1 MPQPEEQKIILGP
14 VDAEAAREQ
23 SAEYLGF
30 VTGFKISAKNG
41 EVFEIPN
48 PSLLDDE
55 QQDRY
60 DALQM
65 ELETWDRHPG
75 PVDEDGEPKLDASG
89 QPIKGALMEPH
100 RKDGERVEPY
110 NTQLMKAL
118 FGDRYQRAKDAGI
131 RANQVSVHWWH
142 MNKVLAERRAA
153 DPKSVD
159 SAGNLVSVSDG
170 DRVGPVDVPPPVNSG
185 VASGDDEQSAAVGA
199 AAESA

>member
-1 MPQPEEQKIILGP
+1 MTQPNTDQEPKIILGP

-30 VTGFKISAKNG
+30 ASGFKIQAKDG

-48 PSLLDDE
+48 PSYLDDE

-65 ELETWDRHPG
+65 ELEGWDHHP
-75 PVDEDGEPKLDASG
+75 DKLNDDGEVVV
-89 QPIKGALMEPH
+89 KGALMEPH
-100 RKDGERVEPY
+100 RKDGKRVEPY

-118 FGDRYQRAKDAGI
+118 FGDRYERAKAAGI
-131 RANQVSVHWWH
+131 RSNQVAVHWWH
-142 MNKVLAERRAA
+142 MNKILNERRAA
-153 DPKSVD
+153 DPKSVG
-159 SAGNLVSVSDG
+159 SGQNLEPVSDA
-170 DRVGPVDVPPPVNSG
+170 DRVGSVEVSRPVDQGLASGRDEQPAPPV
-185 VASGDDEQSAAVGA
+185 A